1 MCTTHRLALDS
12 GQKGL
17 GVLELLFVLALGV
30 TLAGIAVPLTT
41 EAVEETRVAAASRN
55 FATRVGGMRI
65 DALKRSTCVGMRFQR
80 ATADDYS
87 FELFVDGNANGVRSA
102 DISSGIDMRSGGPQR
117 LSDQFPGVAFG
128 LLPGI
133 PDADSQSVPDRRHS
147 YRLREDSYHEPG
159 WQLVVWNA
167 VHTWQAVPV
176 RHSRAWG
183 HWPDPRPLL
192 PSGETA
198 VDKQVKER
206 RRDSRFSERVIA
218 VMRAVLR
225 PGRAVSLINL
235 SAGGALVESQRPLRP
250 GSNVH
255 LQLVADGRTMVCR
268 RERSVARLRRLMPRV
283 SSIEER

>member
-1 MCTTHRLALDS
+1 LCTTHGLALDS

-102 DISSGIDMRSGGPQR
+102 DISSGVDTRSGGPQR

-133 PDADSQSVPDRRHS
+133 PDADSQSGTGTDGVRIGAARILTMSPDGS
-147 YRLREDSYHEPG
+147 S
-159 WQLVVWNA
+159 
-167 VHTWQAVPV
+167 
-176 RHSRAWG
+176 S
-183 HWPDPRPLL
+183 
-192 PSGETA
+192 SGTLYIHGKRSQYA
-198 VDKQVKER
+198 I
-206 RRDSRFSERVIA
+206 RV
-218 VMRAVLR
+218 L
-225 PGRAVSLINL
+225 
-235 SAGGALVESQRPLRP
+235 GAT
-250 GSNVH
+250 
-255 LQLVADGRTMVCR
+255 GRT
-268 RERSVARLRRLMPRV
+268 RV
-283 SSIEER
+283 LYYHPGKRQWISK